1 MRLIRKV
8 KEFINVTGLRLSRK
22 TGFGKPKFIK
32 SMSFSEFEALIKF
45 RAGV

>member
-1 MRLIRKV
+1 MSLIRNI
-8 KEFINVTGLRLSRK
+8 KEFINVTGLLLSRK

-32 SMSFSEFEALIKF
+32 SMSFSEFEALIRF